1 MKAERITLHS
11 VLDNKKH
18 LDYICHL
25 VKSESVFVYPTDT
38 IYGIGGCA
46 DSDSVKS
53 RILEIKGRF
62 AGNPMIHIASDLKYF
77 KHYDIRFS
85 SIALKIVDQFW
96 PGLLTLVL
104 HSDSNPQGVAIRIS
118 DHPFI
123 KAVNTITAAPLFSTS
138 ANISNEK
145 YNPDPDFIYKT
156 FSDSVDFMIDAGLL
170 PLSEPSTVIKISER
184 DEITILREGVVSRE
198 KLESVM
204 GL

>member
-11 VLDNKKH
+11 ALDKKKH

-25 VKSESVFVYPTDT
+25 IKSESVFVYPTDT
-38 IYGIGGCA
+38 IYGIGGRT
-46 DSDSVKS
+46 DSDNVKS

-62 AGNPMIHIASDLKYF
+62 SGNPMILIASDLKYF
-77 KHYDIRFS
+77 KHYNIRFS
-85 SIALKIVDQFW
+85 SIALKIADLFW

-104 HSDSNPQGVAIRIS
+104 QSDLNPQGVAIRIS

-123 KAVNTITAAPLFSTS
+123 KAVNTITGTPLFSTS

-170 PLSEPSTVIKISER
+170 PLSEPSTVIKISES

-204 GL
+204 DL